1 MSLDTPRY
9 LSELFSNIRG
19 RSIAW
24 EAHARAGLITDSDVE
39 KIRAIDKVPK
49 EKQVSVVEKD
59 VDGYAALI
67 LAPEGA
73 LRKATDGKRVD
84 VVAYML
90 VLLGDLLEGVCN
102 TFVYQSFEAS
112 PDLIAKTQGLG
123 HPAMVNHVWL
133 TSSAD
138 RVRCPRVHRLSF
150 ISP

>member
-1 MSLDTPRY
+1 MSLDTPKY

-24 EAHARAGLITDSDVE
+24 DAHVRAGLITDSDVK
-39 KIRAIDKVPK
+39 KIKAIDKVSK

-67 LAPEGA
+67 LGPEGA
-73 LRKATDGKRVD
+73 LRRATDGKRMD

-102 TFVYQSFEAS
+102 TFVCQSFGAS
-112 PDLIAKTQGLG
+112 PDSVARTQGMG
-123 HPAMVNHVWL
+123 YSIMVNHVWL

-138 RVRCPRVHRLSF
+138 RVRCPRIHQLSF